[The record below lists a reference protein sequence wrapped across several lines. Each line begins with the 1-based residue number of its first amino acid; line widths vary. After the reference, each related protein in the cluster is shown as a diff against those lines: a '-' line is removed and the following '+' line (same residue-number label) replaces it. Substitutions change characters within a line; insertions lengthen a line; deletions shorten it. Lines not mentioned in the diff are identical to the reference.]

1 MFPYRIS
8 VPILEFKESI
18 QEEAS
23 CLGNLVTQNL
33 ISRTCKMPVSSLLE
47 FKIINYVQIINIF
60 KLLIFEGKAQVI
72 HG

>member
-33 ISRTCKMPVSSLLE
+33 ILE
-47 FKIINYVQIINIF
+47 RVKCLFHRSWNSK
-60 KLLIFEGKAQVI
+60 
-72 HG
+72 